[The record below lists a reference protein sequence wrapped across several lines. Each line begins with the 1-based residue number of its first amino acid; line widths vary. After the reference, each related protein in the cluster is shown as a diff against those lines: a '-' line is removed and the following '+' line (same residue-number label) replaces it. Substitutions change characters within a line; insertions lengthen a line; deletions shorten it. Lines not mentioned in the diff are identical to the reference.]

1 LSTNK
6 LITSAASRLL
16 KLGELAGRVG
26 ISMAGNTLANLFRDE
41 ENQGAHRAAVLLKNA
56 VRIKEALGRLKGV
69 PMKIGQMLSLHE
81 RLFPEEVARVLRML
95 QQKAPAAPFEDILAM
110 IRNELGRR
118 FKHIEYIDE
127 NALAAAS
134 IGQVHRARLKD
145 GRDIA
150 LKVQYPGIDDVIRAD
165 MKNLKGVLKLLFS
178 MFTRMDMEP
187 VWQELNDRLLEELDY
202 EKEAANMKRM
212 ARFFKNDKS
221 VIIPKVIDKVSSR
234 HVLGMELV
242 LGISPDKL
250 SLNEYPQ
257 ELKNAWAVSIVRLIL
272 QGVFHFRFL
281 HADPNIANFSFL
293 ENGGII
299 VYDFGCMKEVPEHL
313 SKGYV
318 RLINTALK
326 KDYHLIPQELKSI
339 GVHRADGTPISL
351 EMVSDFAEVF
361 YEFIEPGV
369 VYSFGDD
376 HRIYERLQALG
387 FKHISESM
395 SLVFPKDI
403 IFIDRTFGGHFG
415 NLCRLNA
422 TADWRSILSNHIGS
436 AFISNYMN
444 YNSPFE
450 NRLP

>member
-6 LITSAASRLL
+6 LITSAVSRLIR
-16 KLGELAGRVG
+16 LGELAGRVG
-26 ISMAGNTLANLFRDE
+26 LSLAGNTVANLFRDE
-41 ENQGAHRAAVLLKNA
+41 TDQGEHRAAILLKNA
-56 VRIKEALGRLKGV
+56 IRVKETLGQLKGV

-81 RLFPEEVARVLRML
+81 RLFPEEVAQVLRML
-95 QQKAPAAPFEDILAM
+95 QQKAPSAPFADIVAM
-110 IRNELGRR
+110 TRDELGRR
-118 FKHIEYIDE
+118 FSHIEYIDE

-212 ARFFKNDKS
+212 ARFFKNDKR
-221 VIIPKVIDKVSSR
+221 VVIPKVIDKVSSR

-242 LGISPDKL
+242 LGISPDTL
-250 SLNEYPQ
+250 SRDEHSQ
-257 ELKNAWAVSIVRLIL
+257 ELKNAWGVSIMKLIL
-272 QGVFHFRFL
+272 QGIFRFRFL

-293 ENGGII
+293 GNGGII
-299 VYDFGCMKEVPEHL
+299 VYDFGCMKEVPENL
-313 SKGYV
+313 TRGYA
-318 RLINTALK
+318 RLIQVALK
-326 KDYHLIPQELKSI
+326 KDYHLVPEILHSM
-339 GVHRADGTPISL
+339 GVHKADGAHISM

-369 VYSFGDD
+369 TYTFGDD

-422 TADWRSILSNHIGS
+422 TADWRSMLEMHSANVLSE
-436 AFISNYMN
+436 
-444 YNSPFE
+444 E
-450 NRLP
+450 NL

>member
-16 KLGELAGRVG
+16 RLGELAGRVG
-26 ISMAGNTLANLFRDE
+26 LSMAGNTVANLFRDE
-41 ENQGAHRAAVLLKNA
+41 ENRGEHRAAVLLKNA
-56 VRIKEALGRLKGV
+56 VRVKEALGQLKGV

-95 QQKAPAAPFEDILAM
+95 QQKAPAAPFADIVAM
-110 IRNELGRR
+110 IRDELGRR
-118 FKHIEYIDE
+118 FNHIEYIDE

-212 ARFFKNDKS
+212 ARFFKHDQS
-221 VIIPKVIDKVSSR
+221 VVIPKVIDKVSSR

-242 LGISPDKL
+242 LGISPDSL
-250 SLNEYPQ
+250 SHNDYPQ
-257 ELKNAWAVSIVRLIL
+257 ELKNAWGVSIMKLIL
-272 QGVFHFRFL
+272 QGIFRFRFL
-281 HADPNIANFSFL
+281 HVDPNIANFSFL
-293 ENGGII
+293 GNGGII
-299 VYDFGCMKEVPEHL
+299 VYDFGCMKEIPEKL
-313 SKGYV
+313 ARGYV
-318 RLINTALK
+318 RLIRAVLDK
-326 KDYHLIPQELKSI
+326 KYALIPEILHFM
-339 GVHRADGTPISL
+339 GVHRADGTPISE

-361 YEFIEPGV
+361 YEFVEPGAV
-369 VYSFGDD
+369 FSFGDD

-422 TADWRSILSNHIGS
+422 TADWRAMLESYS
-436 AFISNYMN
+436 ANA
-444 YNSPFE
+444 
-450 NRLP
+450 LLK

>member
-1 LSTNK
+1 
-6 LITSAASRLL
+6 
-16 KLGELAGRVG
+16 
-26 ISMAGNTLANLFRDE
+26 MAGNTLANLFRDE
-41 ENQGAHRAAVLLKNA
+41 ENQGEHRAAVLLKNA
-56 VRIKEALGRLKGV
+56 MRVKEALGQLKGV
-69 PMKIGQMLSLHE
+69 PMKIGQMLSLHDK
-81 RLFPEEVARVLRML
+81 LFPEEVAQVLRML
-95 QQKAPAAPFEDILAM
+95 QQKAPEAPFAGILAM
-110 IRNELGRR
+110 IRDELGRR
-118 FKHIEYIDE
+118 FNHIEYIDE

-187 VWQELNDRLLEELDY
+187 VWQELNDRLMEELDY
-202 EKEAANMKRM
+202 EKEAVSMKRM

-242 LGISPDKL
+242 LGISPDHL
-250 SLNEYPQ
+250 AQGDYPQ
-257 ELKNAWAVSIVRLIL
+257 DLKNAWAISIVKLVL
-272 QGVFHFRFL
+272 QGIFRFRFL
-281 HADPNIANFSFL
+281 HADPNIANFAFM

-299 VYDFGCMKEVPEHL
+299 VYDFGCMKEVPETL
-313 SKGYV
+313 ARGYV
-318 RLINTALK
+318 RLIHAALR
-326 KDYHLIPQELKSI
+326 KDYHLIPGILHSI
-339 GVHRADGTPISL
+339 GVHRADGAPISL

-361 YEFIEPGV
+361 YEFIEPGAAF
-369 VYSFGDD
+369 SFGDD

-422 TADWRSILSNHIGS
+422 TADWRAILTDHIGS
-436 AFISNYMN
+436 ASI
-444 YNSPFE
+444 
-450 NRLP
+450 

>member
-1 LSTNK
+1 
-6 LITSAASRLL
+6 
-16 KLGELAGRVG
+16 
-26 ISMAGNTLANLFRDE
+26 
-41 ENQGAHRAAVLLKNA
+41 
-56 VRIKEALGRLKGV
+56 
-69 PMKIGQMLSLHE
+69 
-81 RLFPEEVARVLRML
+81 
-95 QQKAPAAPFEDILAM
+95 
-110 IRNELGRR
+110 
-118 FKHIEYIDE
+118 
-127 NALAAAS
+127 
-134 IGQVHRARLKD
+134 VHRARLKD

-150 LKVQYPGIDDVIRAD
+150 LKVQYPGIDEVIRAD
-165 MKNLKGVLKLLFS
+165 MKNLKGMLKILFS

-212 ARFFKNDKS
+212 ARFFSHDRR
-221 VIIPKVIDKVSSR
+221 IIVPKVIDKVSSR

-242 LGISPDKL
+242 LGISPDTLAKD
-250 SLNEYPQ
+250 EYPQ
-257 ELKNAWAVSIVRLIL
+257 ELKNAWGVSIMKLIL
-272 QGVFHFRFL
+272 QGVFRFRFL

-299 VYDFGCMKEVPEHL
+299 VYDFGCMKEVPENL
-313 SKGYV
+313 TKGYT
-318 RLINTALK
+318 RLIHAALN
-326 KDYHLIPQELKSI
+326 KDYHLVPEILQSI
-339 GVHRADGTPISL
+339 GVHRAGGAPISL

-369 VYSFGDD
+369 TYTFGDD

-422 TADWRSILSNHIGS
+422 TADWRSMLEAHIG
-436 AFISNYMN
+436 FH
-444 YNSPFE
+444 
-450 NRLP
+450 

>member
-1 LSTNK
+1 MSTNK

-16 KLGELAGRVG
+16 RLGELAGRVG
-26 ISMAGNTLANLFRDE
+26 LSMAGNTLANLFRDE
-41 ENQGAHRAAVLLKNA
+41 ENQGERRAAVLLKNA
-56 VRIKEALGRLKGV
+56 VRVKEALGQLKGV

-81 RLFPEEVARVLRML
+81 KLFPEEVAQVLRML
-95 QQKAPAAPFEDILAM
+95 QQKAPAAPFDDIVAM
-110 IRNELGRR
+110 VRDELGRR
-118 FKHIEYIDE
+118 FHHIESIDE

-187 VWQELNDRLLEELDY
+187 VWQELNDRLMEELDY
-202 EKEAANMKRM
+202 ENEAASMKRM
-212 ARFFKNDKS
+212 ARYFRNDKR
-221 VIIPKVIDKVSSR
+221 IIVPKVIDKVSSR

-242 LGISPDKL
+242 LGISPDSL
-250 SLNEYPQ
+250 SERVYPQ
-257 ELKNAWAVSIVRLIL
+257 ELKNVWGMSIMRFIL
-272 QGVFHFRFL
+272 EGVFQFRFL

-313 SKGYV
+313 SRGYV
-318 RLINTALK
+318 RLIHAALK
-326 KDYHLIPQELKSI
+326 KDYHLIPEILKSI
-339 GVHRADGTPISL
+339 GVHKADGTPISQK
-351 EMVSDFAEVF
+351 MVSDFAEVF
-361 YEFIEPGV
+361 YEFVEPGDL
-369 VYSFGDD
+369 YTFGDD
-376 HRIYERLQALG
+376 LKVYERLQALG
-387 FKHISESM
+387 FKHIGESM

-422 TADWRSILSNHIGS
+422 TADWRAILESYS
-436 AFISNYMN
+436 ANALSKVT
-444 YNSPFE
+444 S
-450 NRLP
+450 